1 MYAPETVTRKECTNA
16 SSFIKYFSECY
27 EFFKEQLFVW
37 PFEKCTGNCQSV
49 ANIKTSWS
57 IEDNFKSLTH
67 IYL

>member
-1 MYAPETVTRKECTNA
+1 MNA

-27 EFFKEQLFVW
+27 EFVW
-37 PFEKCTGNCQSV
+37 HLEKCTGNCQSV
-49 ANIKTSWS
+49 ANIKISWS